1 MLHIY
6 IKNKAKLLDI
16 IINIHEYY
24 FKNSGRRGSVR
35 LRDLGVYSR
44 DDSGGTGEV
53 DPMTQS
59 MVEPTSPRPA
69 PLSRVPSA
77 PGSLRLVLYVTSI
90 PYILSICINIISHVV
105 SYFLQKINIRRLLL
119 TILNTQLNISTN
131 VIFLHIIIYTVRS
144 TSRGRTDVR
153 CRWLHRCGLRII
165 LALNFFPSEQY
176 EKFKNLTS
184 RQPRFVDRTVL
195 Y

>member
-1 MLHIY
+1 MNILM
-6 IKNKAKLLDI
+6 
-16 IINIHEYY
+16 NIHEYY

-77 PGSLRLVLYVTSI
+77 PGSLRLVLYVTHSH
-90 PYILSICINIISHVV
+90 SICVDLIKYVV
-105 SYFLQKINIRRLLL
+105 SYFLQKKNTI
-119 TILNTQLNISTN
+119 ILNIQLVIYQHISFTYYY
-131 VIFLHIIIYTVRS
+131 H
-144 TSRGRTDVR
+144 
-153 CRWLHRCGLRII
+153 
-165 LALNFFPSEQY
+165 
-176 EKFKNLTS
+176 
-184 RQPRFVDRTVL
+184 TVL
-195 Y
+195 YGRRVVAALKLAVDGYTDLSLEFFIL